1 MSYANLFF
9 GLTIVVFFI
18 FAIVTT
24 IYISNKIGSSDNR
37 GDIASAIR
45 TITIANVVLIFLLAV
60 ISYIYINNS
69 PGPGARSTYYM
80 VIIHLSLLFSL
91 SSLGVASIEKFSA

>member
-9 GLTIVVFFI
+9 GLTIIVFFI
-18 FAIVTT
+18 VAAITI
-24 IYISNKIGSSDNR
+24 IYISNKIGSSDTR
-37 GDIASAIR
+37 RDIASAIT
-45 TITIANVVLIFLLAV
+45 TISIANIVLIILLAV
-60 ISYIYINNS
+60 ISLIFINNS

-91 SSLGVASIEKFSA
+91 SSLGIASIEKFSA